1 MPSELNEE
9 YVWTAL
15 QEIPDPE
22 LPAISIVEMGIIQ
35 HIQIDPRQGKI
46 SVEITPTYTGCP
58 ALALIQEHI
67 RTRLLQFGAQVEV
80 NVTMQPSWNSDMLS
94 AAAREKLHSV
104 GIAPPPH
111 VGQGKVLPMLMGHP
125 LTCPYCGSQQTTL
138 ENAFGP
144 TPCRA
149 IAYCNSCHQP
159 FEQFKPV

>member
-1 MPSELNEE
+1 MVNEE
-9 YVWTAL
+9 RIWAAL

-22 LPAISIVEMGIIQ
+22 LPAISIVEMGIIRR
-35 HIQIDPRQGKI
+35 IQIDPQQARI

-58 ALALIQEHI
+58 ALTLIQEHI

-80 NVTMQPSWNSDMLS
+80 NVTMQPPWNSDMLS

-111 VGQGKVLPMLMGHP
+111 IGQGKALPMLMGHP

-138 ENAFGP
+138 ENTFGP

-149 IAYCNSCHQP
+149 IAYCNNCHQP